1 MPFLFCFVYARLPFF
16 RNFYGEKRDV
26 LPQLLQKK
34 RRSTSSVG
42 ML

>member
-16 RNFYGEKRDV
+16 RNFLERKRDV

-34 RRSTSSVG
+34 NGEALS
-42 ML
+42 L